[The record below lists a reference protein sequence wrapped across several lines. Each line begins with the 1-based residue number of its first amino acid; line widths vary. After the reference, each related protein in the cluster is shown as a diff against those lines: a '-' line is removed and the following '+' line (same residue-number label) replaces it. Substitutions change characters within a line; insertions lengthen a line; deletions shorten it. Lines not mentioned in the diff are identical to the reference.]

1 MHKKSGFTLIEILIV
16 VAILAILTLTAIY
29 SITHNLA
36 KSRDARRKA
45 DLDRL
50 KIAMEDYYG
59 DKNEYPPDGSLSGCD
74 SETLKPYLSSVPC
87 DPKTKQPYCYIY
99 DATAPEGQNYRLLAT
114 LENQFDDAIDTLG
127 CGDDST
133 FCGYETSCS
142 TYGSGYNYGV
152 SSSDV
157 TVLNPSAEAAASGD
171 GSTVT
176 PTPTPTPTSTPTPTP
191 NQTKSWACGN
201 FVDIGGVCGEYS
213 NPTLSNCRYSFPT
226 YEECTTYCQ
235 TSPID
240 ERCTN

>member
-29 SITHNLA
+29 SITQNLA

-99 DATAPEGQNYRLLAT
+99 DATAPVGQTYKIFASF
-114 LENQFDDAIDTLG
+114 ENTSDPAIEDLG
-127 CGDDST
+127 CDNSSVN
-133 FCGYETSCS
+133 CGYETECLAQV
-142 TYGSGYNYGV
+142 GYSKLDYGV
-152 SSSDV
+152 TSSNV
-157 TVLNPSAEAAASGD
+157 TVLSDDVVAGNFVPDA
-171 GSTVT
+171 
-176 PTPTPTPTSTPTPTP
+176 TSTPTPSIGPLPSTVP
-191 NQTKSWACGN
+191 GLHACN
-201 FVDIGGVCGEYS
+201 ADRQCRSFDD
-213 NPTLSNCRYSFPT
+213 PTAAPYYCPITWSVSNCNN
-226 YEECTTYCQ
+226 YCDSVPSYGLCAQ
-235 TSPID
+235 
-240 ERCTN
+240 